1 MRSLHGGAGCANQTE
16 VETARASEV
25 EIFRATQLP
34 READKAARKRYRDRQ
49 DELVA
54 SEDEAEDGA
63 AFGGSGRLRPT
74 PRPVLDASRG
84 TRLDQVAR

>member
-1 MRSLHGGAGCANQTE
+1 

-25 EIFRATQLP
+25 EIFRATQLA

-49 DELVA
+49 DELVASEDELVA